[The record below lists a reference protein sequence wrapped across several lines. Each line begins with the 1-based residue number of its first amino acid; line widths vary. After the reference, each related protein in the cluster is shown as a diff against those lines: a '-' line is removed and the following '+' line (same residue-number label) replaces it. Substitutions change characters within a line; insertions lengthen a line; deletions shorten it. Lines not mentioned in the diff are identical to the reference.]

1 MIRKNV
7 VTYRGGG
14 GAGTGHGGENVRH
27 ILRLVAIVAVLPT
40 IHRFKKYFCNFD
52 DLSGTVIRKKC

>member
-1 MIRKNV
+1 MIRKNM

-14 GAGTGHGGENVRH
+14 GAGTGHGRENVRH
-27 ILRLVAIVAVLPT
+27 VLRLVAIVAVLPT

>member
-1 MIRKNV
+1 M

-14 GAGTGHGGENVRH
+14 GTGTGHGGENVRH
-27 ILRLVAIVAVLPT
+27 VLRLVAVVAVLPT